1 MEKYGWLETEL
12 RWICNNLDYNVA
24 LLDPG
29 VFTTDKKAYN
39 VHLKNCYQSYSYRE
53 WFSKSWKERFK

>member
-1 MEKYGWLETEL
+1 MVGLKQNLDGFV
-12 RWICNNLDYNVA
+12 IDCNLDYNVA

-29 VFTTDKKAYN
+29 VFITNKKADN

-53 WFSKSWKERFK
+53 

>member
-29 VFTTDKKAYN
+29 LFINNKKA
-39 VHLKNCYQSYSYRE
+39 
-53 WFSKSWKERFK
+53 

>member
-29 VFTTDKKAYN
+29 LFITDKKAYN

-53 WFSKSWKERFK
+53 